1 MPQLFYKPLEARI
14 AQGKDDARLQAVAD
28 AKQQENV
35 RYVNMSDYDKEL
47 NRQRLAMFTNQ
58 LAPAIV
64 KESGIVPGTPAQKA
78 LRSSAVLALVNSI
91 PGIESIKTPG
101 WKWADSFGAF
111 IGTLNNDYGFY
122 LNADELSKLSA
133 QDKLT
138 QIAKSGVSPDI
149 LKKVILEHFTKL
161 AALAKRS
168 KDKIPRAFITNL
180 KANAASVK
188 ADRERESKA
197 MASEEARTRDL
208 TNRIKNIA
216 GAKIVSTAKRTLNA
230 RKVKREADD
239 LAREEFGFAPG
250 EKIPVSKKASKRK

>member
-1 MPQLFYKPLEARI
+1 MPQLFYRPLEARI
-14 AQGKDDARLQAVAD
+14 AQGKDDARLQAIAD

-47 NRQRLAMFTNQ
+47 NRQRLAMFTKQ
-58 LAPAIV
+58 LAPAIA
-64 KESGIVPGTPAQKA
+64 KESGIVPSIPTQKA
-78 LRSSAVLALVNSI
+78 LRSSAVLALINTI
-91 PGIESIKTPG
+91 PGIETIKSPG

-111 IGTLNNDYGFY
+111 IGALNNDYGFY

-161 AALAKRS
+161 AALTKRS
-168 KDKIPRAFITNL
+168 KDKTRAVITNL

-188 ADRERESKA
+188 ADRERESRA
-197 MASEEARTRDL
+197 REDMASEEARTRDL
-208 TNRIKNIA
+208 TNRIRNIA

-230 RKVKREADD
+230 RKVKRD

-250 EKIPVSKKASKRK
+250 EKIPVSKKAPKRK